1 MNTQKESIYATKCGF
16 EAAFAE
22 KSFYDRQTQ
31 DSSHIDSILDILP
44 IKSGMRILDLGT
56 GSGYLAFSLARR
68 YPDVSFTGLDIVE
81 IALEQNRKRTEQEGL
96 KNLSFSSYDGISFP
110 FEESSFDMVVSRYA
124 LHHFPDIHKSLS
136 EVHRVLTEKGYFFIS
151 DPSPNENDTSG
162 FVDKY
167 MQLKPDGH
175 IRFYTHEEWN
185 KLCSEHD
192 FKLEASFASSLC
204 FPRKTG
210 KAYED
215 LLRSHTKETADGY
228 GIKIVGDEIFITEQV
243 NNILFRRNSDRTINI

>member
-1 MNTQKESIYATKCGF
+1 MNTPEENIYASKCGF

-31 DSSHIDSILDILP
+31 DSSHIESIIDILP
-44 IKSGMRILDLGT
+44 IKNGMSILDLGT
-56 GSGYLAFSLARR
+56 GSGYLAFALANR

-81 IALEQNRKRTEQEGL
+81 KALEQNRKRTEQEGL
-96 KNLSFSSYDGISFP
+96 KNLIFSSYDGISFP
-110 FEESSFDMVVSRYA
+110 FEKGSFDMVVSRYS

-136 EVHRVLTEKGYFFIS
+136 EVHRVLADKGCFFIS

-175 IRFYTHEEWN
+175 IRFYTLAEWN
-185 KLCSEHD
+185 KLCREHD
-192 FKLEASFASSLC
+192 FRLEASFASSLC

-210 KAYED
+210 KAYEE
-215 LLRSHTKETADGY
+215 LLRSHPKETAEGY
-228 GIKIVGDEIFITEQV
+228 GIRIVGDEIFITEQV
-243 NNILFRRNSDRTINI
+243 NNILFRKNSDRTIII